1 MKWLGTISFLLAAV
15 LLSSNIE
22 ISRYGFFV
30 FLFGHVL
37 LSYYFWFKVK
47 DHALFVQNAFF
58 ILVDFWG
65 IYRWFIV

>member
-1 MKWLGTISFLLAAV
+1 MKWLGTISFLTAAV

-30 FLFGHVL
+30 FLFGHII
-37 LSYYFWFKVK
+37 LSYYFFYK
-47 DHALFVQNAFF
+47 DRDYAMFVQNAFF